1 MSSGSY
7 DRKDRLYQQAKAEG
21 YRSRAAYKLQELDK
35 KYSFLKRGYTVLDL
49 GCFPGG
55 WLQVAA
61 EKVGSGGRVVGVDL
75 REVEPFP
82 VHAKGCRPQV
92 VVGDLTEV
100 GVQDRLLELAEGPVD
115 LILSDMSPQLTGIR
129 FADVARSAELVE
141 LAFAVTEKMLKK
153 GGNFVAKIFPGPEAD
168 EIFKR
173 MQPTFEKLSRHC
185 LKSSRTT
192 SNEFYVVG
200 RGFRGEKKK
209 D

>member
-1 MSSGSY
+1 MSTY
-7 DRKDRLYQQAKAEG
+7 DRKDKLYQQAKAEG

-35 KYSFLKRGYTVLDL
+35 KYGFLKSGNKVLDL

-61 EKVGSGGRVVGVDL
+61 ERVGKGGRVVGVDL
-75 REVEPFP
+75 REVEPFG
-82 VHAKGCRPQV
+82 AGTKGCYPQV
-92 VVGDLTEV
+92 VVGDLTEE
-100 GVQDRLLELAEGPVD
+100 GVQDQLLALAEGPVD

-200 RGFRGEKKK
+200 RGFRGEKK